1 MHGDCSHFLFMPVLL
16 FSPVFFSDSLFAF
29 GKISFF
35 QVFEFAK
42 VGKEPCDQ
50 VHIRRECILD
60 LDCQFAL
67 WVLSDQLSNS

>member
-1 MHGDCSHFLFMPVLL
+1 MLVLF